1 MSASTIPSSSAVV
14 TQASHPSNPQSP
26 SHFLHHL
33 PPLPRRLECLAPGV
47 HLVRT
52 NASVGRRC
60 RWTPSCRRQAARVH
74 WKEVC
79 DAQVS

>member
-1 MSASTIPSSSAVV
+1 MSASTIPSSSTVV
-14 TQASHPSNPQSP
+14 TQASHPSDPQSP

-33 PPLPRRLECLAPGV
+33 PPLPRRLECLAPGANP
-47 HLVRT
+47 VRT
-52 NASVGRRC
+52 NASIGWHCRRAL
-60 RWTPSCRRQAARVH
+60 SCRRQAARVH